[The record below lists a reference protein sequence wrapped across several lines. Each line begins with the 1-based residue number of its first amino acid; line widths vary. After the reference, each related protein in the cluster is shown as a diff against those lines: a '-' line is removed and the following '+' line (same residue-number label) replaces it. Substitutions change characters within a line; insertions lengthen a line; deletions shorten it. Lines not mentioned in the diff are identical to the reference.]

1 MNRSLFWDWLH
12 LVRAEHALMTFFAII
27 ISEMVV
33 THASLPPSFPAH
45 WLVLG
50 FPAFAFFSALG
61 PALVTAGSFVLND
74 YQGFA
79 SDYANKR
86 WERPLVRGAISRQ
99 GARDAS
105 IALFLAGLALAFL
118 VNAGAFLI
126 TLAFSIAAVLYDPV
140 LKKKPFFGNAYIAAS
155 MAIPFF
161 YGYFAVVFTVPGAVF
176 SAQIILDMLKEPV
189 TFLAMVAFL
198 VGLGRELII
207 TLRDVHGD
215 KKVGATT
222 LPMVIGAKNTV
233 RLASFFILSAVALS
247 FAPLLKQFYLY
258 YFFFIAITDAL
269 LLLVVVKILS
279 SQSLP
284 TLKTCRNLSL
294 AALIVGLFAFSTLAF
309 K

>member
-12 LVRAEHALMTFFAII
+12 LIRAEHALMTFFAIV

-33 THASLPPSFPAH
+33 THASLPPSFPTH
-45 WLVLG
+45 WLALG
-50 FPAFAFFSALG
+50 FPLFAFFSALG

-99 GARDAS
+99 AAIWAS
-105 IALFLAGLALAFL
+105 AAFFATGIALSFF
-118 VNAGAFLI
+118 VNVSAFLI
-126 TLAFSIAAVLYDPV
+126 TLGFSIAAFLYDPV
-140 LKKKPFFGNAYIAAS
+140 LKKKPFLGNLYIASS

-161 YGYFAVVFTVPGAVF
+161 YGYFAVVFTVPGTMF
-176 SAQIILDMLKEPV
+176 SMQIILDLLKEPV

-233 RLASFFILSAVALS
+233 KLASFFILSAVALS
-247 FAPLLKQFYLY
+247 FAPLLEQFYFY

-279 SQSLP
+279 STALA
-284 TLKTCRNLSL
+284 TLKSCRNLSL